1 MSLAS
6 SWIKVIFCH
15 FKKEN
20 KDDIGQLFQNQLSLA
35 KLQIIGIN

>member
-6 SWIKVIFCH
+6 GWIKVIFCH

-20 KDDIGQLFQNQLSLA
+20 NDDIGQFTPVNYF
-35 KLQIIGIN
+35 KTG